1 MTFAESLSDPGMLAS
16 IFAAVAMFATIMS
29 VMLPALKG
37 DKLDA
42 RMKSVTAERERL
54 RRSSRAEIEATNSL
68 KQDDRGRISQ
78 ITQKLDLQKMLEDPN
93 IAAKLQQAG
102 LRGPRPLT
110 IFYFCRFSLPFI
122 GAIFAL
128 FYVFFINDLGMSTQM
143 KYGSVVFGAAAG
155 FYLPN
160 LYVSNEASKRQKSI
174 MKAFPDAL
182 DMILICVESGMSVE
196 MAFAKV
202 GAEIGTASV
211 ELAEELQL
219 TTAELSYLQERRYA
233 YENLARRTAHEGVK
247 AVTMALIQAERYGT
261 PLGDALRVMAKEN
274 RELRMAEAE
283 KKAASLPAKLTV
295 PMIVFFLP
303 VLFLVVLGPAYIKI
317 TATDDEHGTDS
328 PFSAIEQPIDAPPV
342 RLV

>member
-1 MTFAESLSDPGMLAS
+1 MTFAESLSDGAMLAS
-16 IFAAVAMFATIMS
+16 LLGAVAMFLTITS

-37 DKLDA
+37 DKLEA
-42 RMKSVTAERERL
+42 RLKQVTAERERL
-54 RRSSRAEIEATNSL
+54 RVSARADLDKNSL
-68 KQDDRGRISQ
+68 KHSDKGRISQ
-78 ITQKLDLQKMLEDPN
+78 ITQKLDLQKLLEDPN

-102 LRGPRPLT
+102 MRGPRPLT
-110 IFYFCRFSLPFI
+110 IFYFCRFILPFA
-122 GAIFAL
+122 GAFAAV
-128 FYVFFINDLGMSTQM
+128 FYVFFVNDFGMSTQM
-143 KYGSVVFGAAAG
+143 KYSSVVFGAAIG
-155 FYLPN
+155 FYAPN
-160 LYVSNEASKRQKSI
+160 LYVSNVAAKRQASI

-274 RELRMAEAE
+274 REMRMAEAE

-317 TATDDEHGTDS
+317 TETEDEQNTDL
-328 PFSAIEQPIDAPPV
+328 PFGAIEQPLEIDPV